1 MTELSVGQKLW
12 FVPFSAPV
20 FGDCKWVTIETIGPK
35 RVIVDFGPQFDPAEM
50 ATSGKAP
57 LEGDPRYRSPGFV
70 YLSRD
75 SHDKEMEFRLLK
87 WKVIA
92 LLQDRT
98 LSFEQMSAIEK
109 ILEVKNKNV
118 D

>member
-1 MTELSVGQKLW
+1 MTDLKVGQKLW

-20 FGDCKWVTIETIGPK
+20 FGDCTWVAIEAIGPK
-35 RVIVDFGPQFDPAEM
+35 WATVDFGPQFDRAEM
-50 ATSGKAP
+50 ASGKAP
-57 LEGDPRYRSPGFV
+57 LEGDPRYRSPGYV

-75 SHDKEMEFRLLK
+75 LHNQEVEFRLLK
-87 WKVIA
+87 WKIIA

-98 LSFEQMSAIEK
+98 LSYEQMKDIEK
-109 ILEVKNKNV
+109 ILEVKNKSS

>member
-20 FGDCKWVTIETIGPK
+20 FGDCTWVAIEAIGPKWVT
-35 RVIVDFGPQFDPAEM
+35 VDFGPQFDPAEM
-50 ATSGKAP
+50 TNGKAP
-57 LEGDPRYRSPGFV
+57 LEGDPRYLSPGYV

-75 SHDKEMEFRLLK
+75 LHNQEVEFRLLK
-87 WKVIA
+87 RKIIA
-92 LLQDRT
+92 ALEGKPFT
-98 LSFEQMSAIEK
+98 VEQVSAIEK
-109 ILEVKNKNV
+109 ILEESSV